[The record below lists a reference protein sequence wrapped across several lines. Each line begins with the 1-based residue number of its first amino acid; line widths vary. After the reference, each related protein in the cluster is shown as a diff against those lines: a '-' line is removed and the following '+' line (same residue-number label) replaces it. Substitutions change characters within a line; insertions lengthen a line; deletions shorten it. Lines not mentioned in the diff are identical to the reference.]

1 MAGNDATVR
10 AWRIARLIAWVGSCV
25 YYSWIV
31 KMVAQKKGRGAKNQA
46 AKAKAAAQAAE
57 EQAPEIET
65 SEPVEAEDNN
75 GEAEQA
81 EQGDEPATGE
91 AGGAEGGDAD
101 QSQNTEGEGGDDKKE
116 DKVESGKIL
125 VENLPSTYLFDYQ
138 EKLKELF
145 SKHGEVTNV
154 KWVDLFHNI
163 SNVTET
169 CNLPTFKYQSLK
181 CQSVKMNHC
190 ICISY
195 WSY

>member
-1 MAGNDATVR
+1 
-10 AWRIARLIAWVGSCV
+10 
-25 YYSWIV
+25 
-31 KMVAQKKGRGAKNQA
+31 MVAQKKGRGAKNQA

-57 EQAPEIET
+57 EQAPEMET

-81 EQGDEPATGE
+81 EQGDESTVADTS
-91 AGGAEGGDAD
+91 AVEGSGDAD
-101 QSQNTEGEGGDDKKE
+101 QSQENADGDATADDKKE

-154 KWVDLFHNI
+154 KWVFLFHHI
-163 SNVTET
+163 SYVTET
-169 CNLPTFKYQSLK
+169 
-181 CQSVKMNHC
+181 
-190 ICISY
+190 
-195 WSY
+195 